1 MKRITKS
8 IFEHKRCTRIWFSK
22 KHLFILS
29 IAFFCFLLNVETYA
43 QETTI
48 VVNDE
53 VVSLKELIDE
63 IEKQSGYLVVYSNKE
78 INTSKKVNVQNKRS
92 NISNLLAEAFEDS
105 NVNIDFD
112 KDYIVLSQRTNEKAL
127 RNNAL
132 FQDSQKVTV
141 KGKVTDE
148 FGDAAIGVN
157 VIEKGTSNGTITDTN
172 GNYSIMVS
180 PQSTLTFSFIS
191 YLTDDVEVSNQSVID
206 ITLIPDISELSE
218 VIVVGYGVQKKKLI
232 TGATV
237 QVKGDKVERL
247 NTPSVLGALQSQ
259 TAGVNIMQSSGQV
272 GENYKIN
279 IRGLGTTG
287 NNEPLYVVDGVAGG
301 SLNSL
306 NPSDIESIDVLK
318 DAASAAI
325 YGARAANGVILI
337 TTKQGQSG
345 DFKITYDTY
354 YGVQN
359 AITNGVTPLNAKQ
372 YMEIINKALLT
383 QDESGALNYDWTQ
396 ELPEKMLNSIN
407 KGTWTGTNWLEEG
420 QKKNAPI
427 ASHAINLTGGTELSK
442 FSMGFS
448 YLTQDGTIGYPAT
461 PHFDRYTFRIN
472 SQHAIY
478 KHNNRDVVRFGENI
492 IFSKYN
498 KSGVSI
504 GSMYSNNVRN
514 LLKTTPL
521 LPLYND
527 SGDYYLYQDML
538 NDGWKFDQGVANP
551 IAQLDY
557 TRGSR
562 MSITN
567 RLHSNFYLEILP
579 AKDLVFKTSAGYKYY
594 QNSNRYYVPA
604 YQLSSKTINDTDDIT
619 QGQSWNTS
627 WSWENT
633 LNYNL
638 NTDNSNIDF
647 LIGQSVEK
655 WGYGQSVSVKNSN
668 SLFPGSFDHAYIDN
682 SQGLDNTN
690 TSISGSPI
698 TNGALSSFFGR
709 INYNFQEKYL
719 ASIVSRYDGSS
730 NFARGNRWGF
740 FPSISAGWVLS
751 EEVFMENIINNNFLK
766 LRGSWGQNGN
776 CDIDNF
782 QYLAT
787 IAFDTNAYY
796 FNDKNNPTSGAYPD
810 ILPNEDVT
818 WETSEQLNLG
828 LDARFIKS
836 KLGVSFDWYVK
847 KTKDW
852 LVVAPTLAT
861 YGTGAPYIN
870 GGDVENRGRELVL
883 SWDDKLSKDFSY
895 NVTFNMANNKN
906 KVLRLAN
913 EEGIIHGPDAVIA
926 ENTTESFRVE
936 VGYPMGYF
944 WGYKTLGV
952 FQNQAEIDKFLADG
966 GVTKQKNPVPGDLI
980 FHDTTEDG
988 VIDKDDK
995 TMIGNPHPKFTGN
1008 LNLTVNWKAFDF
1020 SIAAYGAFGHQI
1032 LKSYRSYSD
1041 TPNDNYT
1048 TDVYSKYWTGEGSTN
1063 KYPAFA
1069 YGKNDNFIDI
1079 SDIYVENGDYVK
1091 FSNITLGFD
1100 IAKVSK
1106 KIPFSQFRVY
1116 VTGQNLFTITKYSGM
1131 DPEVGYGAGYEWASG
1146 IDCGYYPSS
1155 KTIMGGINLK
1165 F

>member
-1 MKRITKS
+1 MKNWRYGICIPKTL
-8 IFEHKRCTRIWFSK
+8 
-22 KHLFILS
+22 LFLIKTT
-29 IAFFCFLLNVETYA
+29 FLLFVVGVFNSQAINSYA
-43 QETTI
+43 LNTQLTVLE
-48 VVNDE
+48 N
-53 VVSLKELIDE
+53 E
-63 IEKQSGYLVVYSNKE
+63 IELADLFEKIENESDFYFFYSND
-78 INTSKKVNVQNKRS
+78 Q
-92 NISNLLAEAFEDS
+92 
-105 NVNIDFD
+105 ID
-112 KDYIVLSQRTNEKAL
+112 RH
-127 RNNAL
+127 
-132 FQDSQKVTV
+132 QKVTV
-141 KGKVTDE
+141 NLDNKTIFEILDNVLADTNIAYHVNNRVINLSISENEELDQQTSMKTVKGTVTDNL
-148 FGDAAIGVN
+148 GDPIIGAYI
-157 VIEKGTSNGTITDTN
+157 IEKGTSNGTITDKS
-172 GNYSIMVS
+172 GNYSIIVS
-180 PQSTLTFSFIS
+180 PNSILTFSYIS
-191 YLTDDVEVSNQSVID
+191 FLTDEVQVNDRSVID
-206 ITLIPDISELSE
+206 ISLTPDIAELTE
-218 VIVVGYGVQKKKLI
+218 VVVVGYGVQKKKLI

-237 QVKGDKVERL
+237 QVKGDRVERL
-247 NTPSVLGALQSQ
+247 NTTSVLEALQSQ
-259 TAGVNIMQSSGQV
+259 TAGVYIMQSSGQV

-306 NPSDIESIDVLK
+306 NPSDIESIDILK

-325 YGARAANGVILI
+325 YGARASNGVILI
-337 TTKQGQSG
+337 TTKQGQAG
-345 DFKITYDTY
+345 DFRISYDTY

-383 QDESGALNYDWTQ
+383 QDGTGALNYDWTV
-396 ELPEKMLNSIN
+396 ELPERMLNSIN
-407 KGTWTGTNWLEEG
+407 NGTWKGTNWLEEG
-420 QKKNAPI
+420 QKKNAPL
-427 ASHAINLTGGTELSK
+427 ASHAINLIGGTDLSK

-461 PHFDRYTFRIN
+461 PHYDRYTLRIN

-478 KHNNRDVVRFGENI
+478 KHKDRDLIRFGENI
-492 IFSKYN
+492 VLSKYN

-527 SGDYYLYQDML
+527 GGDYYIYQDML
-538 NDGWKFDQGVANP
+538 NDEWKFDQGVVNP

-562 MSITN
+562 ESTTN

-579 AKDLVFKTSAGYKYY
+579 IDNLIIKTSAGYKYY
-594 QNSNRYYVPA
+594 QSSNRSYVPS

-633 LNYNL
+633 VNFNFD
-638 NTDNSNIDF
+638 TDNSNIDF
-647 LIGQSVEK
+647 LVGQSIEK
-655 WGYGQSVSVKNSN
+655 WGYGQRVSVKNSN

-690 TSISGSPI
+690 TSISGSPV

-709 INYNFQEKYL
+709 INYNYQEKYL
-719 ASIVSRYDGSS
+719 ASVVSRYDGSS

-751 EEVFMENIINNNFLK
+751 EEEFMENILNKNFFK

-776 CDIDNF
+776 CEIANF

-796 FNDKNNPTSGAYPD
+796 FHDKNNPTSGAFPD
-810 ILPNEDVT
+810 ILANKDVT

-828 LDARFIKS
+828 FDARFLKS
-836 KLGVSFDWYVK
+836 KLGINFDWYVK

-852 LVVAPTLAT
+852 LVVAPILAT

-870 GGDVENRGRELVL
+870 GGDVENRGSELVL
-883 SWDDKLSKDFSY
+883 TWDDNINKDLRY
-895 NVTFNMANNKN
+895 NVIFNFANNKN

-980 FHDTTEDG
+980 FQNTNGDD
-988 VIDKDDK
+988 VIDEDDK
-995 TMIGNPHPKFTGN
+995 TKMGNPHPKFTGGLN
-1008 LNLTVNWKAFDF
+1008 LNVNWKALDL

-1032 LKSYRSYSD
+1032 LKSYRSFSD

-1048 TDVYSKYWTGEGSTN
+1048 TDVYTKYWTGEGSTN
-1063 KYPAFA
+1063 RYPAFA

-1091 FSNITLGFD
+1091 ISNITLGFD
-1100 IAKVSK
+1100 VTKVTN
-1106 KIPFSQFRVY
+1106 ILPFSQFRIY
-1116 VTGQNLFTITKYSGM
+1116 ITGQNLFTITNYSGM
-1131 DPEVGYGAGYEWASG
+1131 DPEVGYGAGYNWASG